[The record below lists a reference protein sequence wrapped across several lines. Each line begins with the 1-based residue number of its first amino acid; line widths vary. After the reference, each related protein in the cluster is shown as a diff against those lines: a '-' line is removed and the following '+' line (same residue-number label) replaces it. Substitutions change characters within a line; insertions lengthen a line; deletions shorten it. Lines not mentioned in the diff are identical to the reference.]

1 MIKKIL
7 NKIFLLSLKNRI
19 NIFKTL
25 LINFMLFPIDQA
37 IHFPIYIYG
46 KCKFQI
52 LDGCIDLT
60 APIKKGMLKIGIS
73 DPSRSAFSKSYLSL
87 SGKLI
92 IGDNVV
98 LRRGIHLNI
107 EKNGLLILRDDVY
120 IGDNCSITSK
130 YKIEIGEKTRVGN
143 NAIFLDTD
151 FHYMINKA
159 TYEIKNNVGP
169 IEIGIGNW
177 IGSHCVIKKNTIT
190 PNYTIVAGPF
200 SMLSK
205 NYTKTISEYSCI
217 GGSPAKLISEG
228 LRRINNEES
237 EQILYTYFST
247 TDNAFVFNNNDSF
260 ESFCSPKHL

>member
-1 MIKKIL
+1 MIRKIL
-7 NKIFLLSLKNRI
+7 NKFFVRSFKNRI

-25 LINFMLFPIDQA
+25 LINFMLFPIDKA
-37 IHFPIYIYG
+37 IYFPIYIYG

-52 LDGCIDLT
+52 LDGTVELT
-60 APIKKGMLKIGIS
+60 GQIKKGMLKIGIS
-73 DPSRSAFSKSYLSL
+73 DPSRSAFSKSYLSI

-92 IGDNVV
+92 LGDNVV

-107 EKNGLLILRDDVY
+107 EKNGLLILGDDVY

-130 YKIEIGEKTRVGN
+130 CQIQIREKTRIGN
-143 NAIFLDTD
+143 NTIFLDTD
-151 FHYMINKA
+151 FHYMIDKV
-159 TYEIKNNVGP
+159 TCEIKNNAGP
-169 IEIGIGNW
+169 IDIGIGNW
-177 IGSHCVIKKNTIT
+177 IGSHCVIKKNTVT

-205 NYTKTISEYSCI
+205 DYKKTIPEYTCI

-237 EQILYTYFST
+237 EQILYAHFLT
-247 TDNAFVFNNNDSF
+247 THNPFVFDNSNSF
-260 ESFCSPKHL
+260 EIFCSPCY